1 MSVKEA
7 IDHYHMLLEA
17 RHLDS
22 TREILYEQSVKHSLI
37 FGERAVCNVL
47 RPYLIDRKTYDF
59 VRNASLLIMRA
70 IAAVGERLL
79 VDADLRREI
88 DLDAQEEAV
97 ALIPSGFGNPD
108 VSARLDGFI
117 SPEGAFHFVEYNAES
132 PGGLAY
138 GDVLSEIF
146 MEMPI
151 MQEFTERYHCFAF
164 PIRERVYEH
173 LCAAYRRWGGT
184 GLPNIAIVDWKGV
197 STYSEFVLMKKRFEE
212 RGCKVIICD
221 PDELE
226 YTEGGLRKEDFKVDL
241 IYKRVL
247 ISELLARKGSDHPIF
262 KAVKDRAVCVS
273 NGMGV
278 QLLFK
283 KAIFALL
290 SDPNFVNLF
299 DDDVAAACNTYIP
312 WTRKMRACKT
322 VRKGELIDLVE
333 YTANNKEELVLKPNS
348 EYGGKGVVLGWEV
361 TSEEWNR
368 TIQAALDGASYIVQE
383 RVPLGREVYPSY
395 VDGRLVLDERYVDID
410 PYVWDGTGIEGA
422 GIRLSKM
429 ALLNVSAG
437 GGSATPLILID

>member
-1 MSVKEA
+1 MSVREA
-7 IDHYHMLLEA
+7 IDYYHQLLES
-17 RHLDS
+17 RYLDS
-22 TREILYEQSVKHSLI
+22 TREILYEESVKHSLI

-47 RPYLIDRKTYDF
+47 RPYLIDRKTYNF
-59 VRNASLLIMRA
+59 VRKASLMIMQA
-70 IAAVGERLL
+70 IAAVGERLQ
-79 VDADLRREI
+79 VDAQLRREI

-117 SPEGAFHFVEYNAES
+117 SPQGDFHFVEYNAES

-146 MEMPI
+146 MSMPI
-151 MQEFTERYHCFAF
+151 MKEFTKSYQCSTF
-164 PIRERVYEH
+164 PIRERVYQH
-173 LCAAYRRWGGT
+173 LLAAYRRWGGVGT
-184 GLPNIAIVDWKGV
+184 PNIAIVDWKGA
-197 STYSEFVLMKKRFEE
+197 STYSEFVMMKNKFEQH
-212 RGCKVIICD
+212 GCRVIICD

-226 YTEGGLRKEDFKVDL
+226 YTGGKLQKEDFKVDM

-247 ISELLARKGSDHPIF
+247 ISELLARSGPDHQIF
-262 KAVKDRAVCVS
+262 RAARDRAVCIS

-299 DDDVAAACNTYIP
+299 NDEVATACSTFIP
-312 WTRKMRACKT
+312 WTRRMRACKT
-322 VRKGELIDLVE
+322 VYKGEWIDLVE
-333 YTANNKEELVLKPNS
+333 YTANNRERLVLKPNS

-361 TSEEWNR
+361 TDEEWNR
-368 TIQAALDGASYIVQE
+368 TIQMALDGACYIVQE

-395 VDGRLVLDERYVDID
+395 IDGRLILDERYVDID
-410 PYVWDGTGIEGA
+410 PYVWNGTEIEG
-422 GIRLSKM
+422 GGVRLSKM